1 MKVYNE
7 AHLNILTTTK
17 DVYINQIINN
27 LQKFIYEG
35 ILSIYKESMDTDKKN
50 RFNLFKNYLSDIP
63 KWNSVILNTEYK
75 RFLENNNE
83 KKFERLIRATFLTYT
98 KILSSV
104 KMNEKKATKVTVVIP
119 DNMTFIH
126 NCYIECAREFYKN
139 VNLLDHELKNVEK
152 QKNLKES
159 LIIIK
164 DSINKSIECMLPI
177 DDIIS
182 QNLLEESEEEVEEE
196 SQEEEVEEESEEE
209 EVEDNKNI
217 SNNNSSLITPSL
229 NKERIVDITETETRN
244 ESTFKDNLVQNQDNS
259 ATIPLNNDL
268 NNDLNNNP
276 VTIPLNNDLNNINEN
291 RNHNYPNNNHSNN
304 NHNNHSNNNH
314 SNNNHN
320 NHNNHS
326 NNNHNNDIN
335 NTNEHYRNEN
345 NNEITKKTLKV
356 NEEK

>member
-75 RFLENNNE
+75 RFVENNNE

-182 QNLLEESEEEVEEE
+182 QNLLEESEEEEVEEE
-196 SQEEEVEEESEEE
+196 SEEEEVEEESEEE
-209 EVEDNKNI
+209 EVEEESEEEEIEEESEEEKVEDNKNI
-217 SNNNSSLITPSL
+217 SNNNNSSLITPSL

-244 ESTFKDNLVQNQDNS
+244 ESIIKNNLVQNQDAP
-259 ATIPLNNDL
+259 ATIPLNND
-268 NNDLNNNP
+268 
-276 VTIPLNNDLNNINEN
+276 
-291 RNHNYPNNNHSNN
+291 
-304 NHNNHSNNNH
+304 
-314 SNNNHN
+314 
-320 NHNNHS
+320 
-326 NNNHNNDIN
+326 
-335 NTNEHYRNEN
+335 
-345 NNEITKKTLKV
+345 
-356 NEEK
+356 